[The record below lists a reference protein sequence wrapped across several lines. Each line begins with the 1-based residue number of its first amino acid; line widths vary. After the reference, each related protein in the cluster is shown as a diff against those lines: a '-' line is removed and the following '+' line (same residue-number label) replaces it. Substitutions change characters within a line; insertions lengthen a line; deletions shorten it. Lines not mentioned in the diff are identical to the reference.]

1 MITPKQ
7 AAETLEVSSSTLRR
21 WASEF
26 EPFLSL
32 RRGVKRTYTVDDI
45 AIFSRIKELYR
56 QGLETQRVKE
66 VLPVIEQ
73 SQEQQDK
80 TAALITVPGFARALE
95 AVQANNIMLRDELST
110 QAAMIEELKRE
121 IEELK
126 KPWYK
131 RLFGKQ

>member
-7 AAETLEVSSSTLRR
+7 AAETLEVSTSTLRR

-56 QGLETQRVKE
+56 QGLGTQRVKE
-66 VLPVIEQ
+66 ALPVIEQ
-73 SQEQQDK
+73 SREQQDK

-95 AVQANNIMLRDELST
+95 AVQASNARLQDELNT

>member
-7 AAETLEVSSSTLRR
+7 AAETLEVSTSTLRR

-45 AIFSRIKELYR
+45 AIFARIKELYR
-56 QGLETQRVKE
+56 QGLATQRVKE
-66 VLPVIEQ
+66 ALPVIDQ
-73 SQEQQDK
+73 SKEQQDK

-95 AVQANNIMLRDELST
+95 LVQANNARLQDELES
-110 QAAMIEELKRE
+110 QAAMIRALRQE
-121 IEELK
+121 IDELK
-126 KPWYK
+126 KPWYR
-131 RLFGKQ
+131 RLFGK